1 MAYQPG
7 PKEIALKAMREGR
20 AAKVPPPS
28 KAQLRQQIAKVK
40 GGGGRKNKGGGRG
53 R

>member
-1 MAYQPG
+1 MSQPPG
-7 PKEIALKAMREGR
+7 PKELALRAMRENNASKR
-20 AAKVPPPS
+20 PAPS
-28 KAQLRQQIAKVK
+28 KAELRQQIAKVK

>member
-1 MAYQPG
+1 MSKEIG
-7 PKEIALKAMREGR
+7 PKEQWLRQMREDK
-20 AAKVPPPS
+20 AAKQPAPT